1 MHHKVKNALAFS
13 CLSLDSP
20 NSILNLLQWCGE
32 VQPLTAFAKEFE
44 LLNSR
49 LCPSNALAINIKF

>member
-1 MHHKVKNALAFS
+1 
-13 CLSLDSP
+13 
-20 NSILNLLQWCGE
+20 